1 MRRHTAATVT
11 AGVAVLAGVSTSLWA
26 GTRLGLADFTAPGG
40 VTTAGI
46 RPGRLD
52 IGHLDFT
59 VAVLLLVGLALLLMG
74 LILLLATVA
83 DYWMDSQ
90 DRRDA
95 QFAARR
101 RRLEADRR
109 RLAADRQRLEADR
122 HRLAASVAETRPD
135 SPQRVAH

>member
-11 AGVAVLAGVSTSLWA
+11 AGVAVLAGISTTLWA
-26 GTRLGLADFTAPGG
+26 GARLGLADFTAPGG
-40 VTTAGI
+40 VQAVGI
-46 RPGRLD
+46 SPGRLD
-52 IGHLDFT
+52 VGHLDFT

-95 QFAARR
+95 QYAARR
-101 RRLEADRR
+101 RRLQ
-109 RLAADRQRLEADR
+109 ADRQRLEADR

-135 SPQRVAH
+135 TSHRIAH